1 MVSPGDPGVSLCHSR
16 SCREVDGETPN
27 TLGDCDRGGDREKVR
42 SAWGSEVREPGEGKC
57 QNRSAWPFCR
67 ASCIGP
73 GPDGYEKL
81 SEQGWQDRVGW
92 GRGKAAHQDGGG
104 RGWERGRHG
113 PGASGPGDRHF
124 KQQIRKV
131 GILGT
136 RREGAGEGADWQVSK
151 QQLLDE
157 KMFMVQ
163 LAAVP

>member
-1 MVSPGDPGVSLCHSR
+1 MAGQSGLGQGQGCPPGWRGV
-16 SCREVDGETPN
+16 
-27 TLGDCDRGGDREKVR
+27 GG
-42 SAWGSEVREPGEGKC
+42 
-57 QNRSAWPFCR
+57 Q
-67 ASCIGP
+67 
-73 GPDGYEKL
+73 
-81 SEQGWQDRVGW
+81 
-92 GRGKAAHQDGGG
+92 
-104 RGWERGRHG
+104 GRHG